1 MSNCK
6 KGEIMNVLKM
16 LAVTALVSTLTA
28 CPLINTLLSSFHS
41 ITVYNNCGGTNSTVN
56 FYLDGTFKG
65 AVTYSRTFF
74 GVLEGTHFLRAE
86 GTGFGGVVFERS
98 QFVGSDGDWTLC
110 SRSKEATPQDNQ
122 FRSSSEAH

>member
-1 MSNCK
+1 
-6 KGEIMNVLKM
+6 MNVLKM

-65 AVTYSRTFF
+65 TVTYSRTFS

-86 GTGFGGVVFERS
+86 GIGFGGIIFQQAYTLNS
-98 QFVGSDGDWTLC
+98 NISWTLC
-110 SRSKEATPQDNQ
+110 ARSKEASPEDNL
-122 FRSSSEAH
+122 FRSSPEAH

>member
-1 MSNCK
+1 
-6 KGEIMNVLKM
+6 MNLLKI

-28 CPLINTLLSSFHS
+28 CPIIEQLISSIHS
-41 ITVYNNCGGTNSTVN
+41 ITVYNNCGGANSTVN

-65 AVTYSRTFF
+65 AVTDSRTFS

-86 GTGFGGVVFERS
+86 GTGFGGIVFERT

-110 SRSKEATPQDNQ
+110 SRSKEASLEDNL
-122 FRSSSEAH
+122 FRSSPQGR